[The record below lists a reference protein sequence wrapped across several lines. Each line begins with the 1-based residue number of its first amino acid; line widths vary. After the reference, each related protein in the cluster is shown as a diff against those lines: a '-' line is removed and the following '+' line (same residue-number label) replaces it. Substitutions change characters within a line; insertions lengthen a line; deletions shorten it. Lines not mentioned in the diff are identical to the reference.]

1 MTPNSEPIT
10 RKKLTEEVKF
20 ICYMGVLLVGVV
32 GSYFMQNQKIALIE
46 QDLGY
51 IKTNHLVHMEA
62 DIDEMRQSLHNI
74 ELVLAQIDFINL
86 EQ

>member
-20 ICYMGVLLVGVV
+20 ICYMGVLLVGIV

-51 IKTNHLVHMEA
+51 IKTNHLAHMEA
-62 DIDEMRQSLHNI
+62 DIDEMRQSLRNI

-86 EQ
+86 E